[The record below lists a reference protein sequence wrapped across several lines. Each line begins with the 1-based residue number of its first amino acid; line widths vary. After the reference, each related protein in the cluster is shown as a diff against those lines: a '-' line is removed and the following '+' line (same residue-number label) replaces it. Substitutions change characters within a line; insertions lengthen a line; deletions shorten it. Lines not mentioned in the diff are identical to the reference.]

1 MKGHVRK
8 RGKTWA
14 FVVDLDRDP
23 ETGKR
28 KQLWRS
34 GFRTR
39 KLAQAKLTSTLADL
53 DVGAYIEPSEIT
65 VAAFLVDKWLPA
77 RRSQLRDS
85 TFASYASIIA
95 THITPRIGA
104 GRLQHVNPPML
115 NKLYGDLLATGGH
128 RGRNKDGPL
137 ASQTVRNIA
146 MVLHRALADAV
157 RWGILARN
165 PADAADPPA
174 QSRQGHRGS
183 VWTAPEMSL
192 FLGHVREDAL
202 FPFYLAAAMTGARR
216 GELLGLTWRRLDL
229 DGARMEI
236 AETVVMVGGQPTVS
250 APKTAHSRRTVA
262 LDAET
267 VRVLRDLRRA
277 QAERRLLL
285 GTAYKDSDLVFCRE
299 DGAPLRPDT
308 VAARFKRLARAAG
321 VPVIRWHDLRHS
333 HATLALQ
340 AGVHPKVV
348 SDRLGHASVA
358 FTMDVYSASIPAM
371 QADAADTVAALIFGT
386 GAAG

>member
-1 MKGHVRK
+1 
-8 RGKTWA
+8 
-14 FVVDLDRDP
+14 
-23 ETGKR
+23 
-28 KQLWRS
+28 
-34 GFRTR
+34 
-39 KLAQAKLTSTLADL
+39 
-53 DVGAYIEPSEIT
+53 
-65 VAAFLVDKWLPA
+65 
-77 RRSQLRDS
+77 
-85 TFASYASIIA
+85 
-95 THITPRIGA
+95 
-104 GRLQHVNPPML
+104 
-115 NKLYGDLLATGGH
+115 
-128 RGRNKDGPL
+128 
-137 ASQTVRNIA
+137 
-146 MVLHRALADAV
+146 
-157 RWGILARN
+157 
-165 PADAADPPA
+165 
-174 QSRQGHRGS
+174 
-183 VWTAPEMSL
+183 
-192 FLGHVREDAL
+192 
-202 FPFYLAAAMTGARR
+202 MTGARR